1 MDSWHLSD
9 ASYMRRDIEDLK
21 DRMSDVENTKVVK
34 TKEGDSWI
42 EVDDVEIKHP

>member
-21 DRMSDVENTKVVK
+21 DRVTDVENTKVVK
-34 TKEGDSWI
+34 TKLSDTVI
-42 EVDDVEIKHP
+42 EVDDIELKLP